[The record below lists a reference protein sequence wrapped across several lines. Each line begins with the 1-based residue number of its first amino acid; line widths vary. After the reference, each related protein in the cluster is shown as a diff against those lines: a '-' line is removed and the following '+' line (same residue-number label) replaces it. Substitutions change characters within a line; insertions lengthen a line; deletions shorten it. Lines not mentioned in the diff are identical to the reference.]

1 MPGTLQQLQ
10 ATTAAT
16 AAMAANLATAAGWR
30 GVASLLDALSRELD
44 AGARRG
50 LAALVAVGR
59 DAPRRGEMAWT
70 MTVARARALF
80 KAGIKTP
87 GAVLEAGE
95 EDVRDAV
102 AKADRTRAEFAA
114 GTTRDEKARRE
125 EDERS
130 ALDDKKIKKRNVA
143 ATTAAA
149 SVAAARAARELV
161 EACRQFE
168 MRRLAA
174 EVDASGELEGM
185 PFPVPDEEDDARYA

>member
-1 MPGTLQQLQ
+1 
-10 ATTAAT
+10 
-16 AAMAANLATAAGWR
+16 
-30 GVASLLDALSRELD
+30 
-44 AGARRG
+44 
-50 LAALVAVGR
+50 
-59 DAPRRGEMAWT
+59 

-87 GAVLEAGE
+87 GAVLAAGE

-102 AKADRTRAEFAA
+102 AKADRVRAGPAA
-114 GTTRDEKARRE
+114 GTTRDGKARRE
-125 EDERS
+125 EDAKS
-130 ALDDKKIKKRNVA
+130 ALDVSSRGNPLQKRNKQT